1 MAQLNTYLNISERD
15 VDLLLLE
22 ELLVSE
28 PFAIWFVSAIKQ
40 QPSSITII
48 GAWHSVSDALLG
60 ESDLIIKFTSEAGV
74 IEAILLENKIDAI
87 AQTEQG
93 YRYNMRGVKGIT
105 QNEWAAFITCLLAPQ
120 SYLDRNTEPYDVE
133 ISYEQVIAFF
143 QKNADIRSQY
153 RAAFLQEAV
162 EKNRRGYQ
170 SVVCLRMTEFA
181 AAYLNFV
188 ASNHPEL
195 NPEIAKPRAAGHDW
209 IHFYP
214 FPNQKNI
221 VIVHQI
227 RGQRIKVIYHRQL
240 SRYDEIVDKFAD
252 AVDLPLD
259 VKPSGKS
266 VTVST
271 EAPFIDLAN
280 STFEQVKEQIRQAIN
295 SALIIK
301 NYLIR

>member
-301 NYLIR
+301 NYLMR

>member
-240 SRYDEIVDKFAD
+240 SRYDEIVDNFAD
-252 AVDLPLD
+252 TVDLPLD